1 MKTHEVKL
9 FGLVAVGL
17 GIVVA
22 FSSLLVTESRAESV
36 RIFWPVDALGR
47 NVTLLLPHQWT
58 NRKNSVSQDNTPG
71 HIPSTMLLQALL
83 PRIEPMTRENSEAFD
98 VPDGGELT
106 TLLLH
111 SLSVADYK
119 GAHFDQLKNRVDYE
133 SKGLMHV
140 CVRDYTKP
148 VDQADATK
156 CTVFVAPFEK
166 GQAFGLRRYG
176 VDFTAVPMP
185 ADQMM
190 LYDDMLLETNDA
202 GVVTTM
208 IRCTAA
214 ELENVRSPW
223 TGNSFGGNCEEFF
236 TIESLNAFAQVNFNE
251 KYLENWRD
259 IRSRWRST
267 LESFATAGRR
277 K

>member
-148 VDQADATK
+148 V
-156 CTVFVAPFEK
+156 
-166 GQAFGLRRYG
+166 
-176 VDFTAVPMP
+176 
-185 ADQMM
+185 
-190 LYDDMLLETNDA
+190 ETNDA

>member
-1 MKTHEVKL
+1 MKTHKVKR

-22 FSSLLVTESRAESV
+22 FGSLLVTESRAESV
-36 RIFWPVDALGR
+36 KISWPVDAHGR
-47 NVTLLLPHQWT
+47 NVKLLLPPQWT
-58 NRKNSVSQDNTPG
+58 NRKDSVSQDDTLD
-71 HIPSTMLLQALL
+71 HIPSQMFLQALL
-83 PRIEPMTRENSEAFD
+83 PRIEPMTRENSAAFE
-98 VPDGGELT
+98 VPGGGELT
-106 TLLLH
+106 TLLLT

-119 GAHFDQLKNRVDYE
+119 GAHFDQLKSSVHNE

-140 CVRDYTKP
+140 CVRDYAKP
-148 VDQADATK
+148 VDQGFATQ
-156 CTVFVAPFEK
+156 CTDLAAPFEK
-166 GQAFGLRRYG
+166 GEVFGLRRYG

-214 ELENVRSPW
+214 ELENVRSQW
-223 TGNSFGGNCEEFF
+223 TGHPSGGNCQEFF
-236 TIESLNAFAQVNFNE
+236 TIESLNAFAQVTFNE
-251 KYLENWRD
+251 KYLANWRD

-267 LESFATAGRR
+267 VESFATAG
-277 K
+277 KLK